1 MEKKQYQKPVLEKV
15 NLRVTES
22 VLTACK
28 TDVKIVQ
35 PGGLGVSHVCNLVA
49 LAGICQTS
57 VGS

>member
-28 TDVKIVQ
+28 TSIRITQ
-35 PGGLGVSHVCNLVA
+35 PGGNN
-49 LAGICQTS
+49 ICSEPVNNPKCSATQ
-57 VGS
+57 GS

>member
-28 TDVKIVQ
+28 TAERIVR
-35 PGGLGVSHVCNLVA
+35 PGRNKACNASPAATRCLADLGS
-49 LAGICQTS
+49 
-57 VGS
+57 